1 MDDQFESYE
10 SYAEIKDLKELSNRE
25 LLNEF
30 RIVSENLESTDF
42 NYTIEYQS
50 KLYNVILS
58 RMNDR

>member
-1 MDDQFESYE
+1 MGDQIESYE

-30 RIVSENLESTDF
+30 RIVSENLESTDI

-50 KLYNVILS
+50 KLYNEVLS
-58 RMNDR
+58 RMNGK